1 MSKVLWV
8 LQVLLALVFLMA
20 GGMKL
25 VTPIADILAQGP
37 QMAWA
42 GDMPVIVVRFIGL
55 VEVLGAIGL
64 ILPAITRIQPD
75 FNSMGSHW
83 FGYRNGWGSHSSCHS
98 WGIRFYHAQFHLA
111 TLVCICR
118 IRPF

>member
-37 QMAWA
+37 QMA
-42 GDMPVIVVRFIGL
+42 
-55 VEVLGAIGL
+55 
-64 ILPAITRIQPD
+64 
-75 FNSMGSHW
+75 
-83 FGYRNGWGSHSSCHS
+83 
-98 WGIRFYHAQFHLA
+98 
-111 TLVCICR
+111 
-118 IRPF
+118 